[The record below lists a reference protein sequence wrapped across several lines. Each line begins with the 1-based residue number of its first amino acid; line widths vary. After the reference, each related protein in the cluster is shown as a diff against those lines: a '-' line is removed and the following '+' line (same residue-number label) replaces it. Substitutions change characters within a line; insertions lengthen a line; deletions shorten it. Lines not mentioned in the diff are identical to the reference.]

1 MQIEKIRVE
10 MKSTPFSKTFNK
22 GFMQGITLT
31 AIIAFLANQL
41 AKLPIFSIMGPM
53 IIAILLGMTWKI
65 FYGYQPEATNGI
77 NFSSKRLLR
86 VGIILL
92 GIRLQLIQ
100 IYEAGLTILLVDIT
114 VVAFTIIV
122 MILIG
127 RILKIDKDLSVLLSV
142 GTAVCGAAAIMAMA
156 PIIKSKNEL
165 NALAVAYIAL
175 FGTIGSLVYIFIYQV
190 VAIDPYHYGVL
201 VGSTLHELAHVI
213 AASTP
218 GGIVAEDT
226 AMMVKLGRVALL
238 VPVGFI
244 IGSVF
249 SSKQLIEK
257 KSFRDLPIPWF
268 IVGFLIMSI
277 LNTLSIIPNSIVQ
290 PLIYMSSFLLTMAM
304 AGLGLSTEFKEFT
317 KAGWR
322 PSFLGLIGFILL
334 VCLGVLVI
342 SLL

>member
-1 MQIEKIRVE
+1 MQAEKIRVE
-10 MKSTPFSKTFNK
+10 MKSTPFSRTFNK

-31 AIIAFLANQL
+31 AIIAFLATQI
-41 AKLPIFSIMGPM
+41 AKLPFFSIMGPM

-86 VGIILL
+86 GGIILL

-100 IYEAGLTILLVDIT
+100 IYEAGITILLVDIT
-114 VVAFTIIV
+114 VVTFTIIV
-122 MILIG
+122 MIIIG
-127 RILKIDKDLSVLLSV
+127 RMLKIDKALSILLSV
-142 GTAVCGAAAIMAMA
+142 GTAVCGAAAIMAIA

-175 FGTIGSLVYIFIYQV
+175 FGTIGSLIYIFVFQV
-190 VAIDPYHYGVL
+190 ASIDPYHYGVL

-213 AASTP
+213 AASAP
-218 GGIVAEDT
+218 GGIVTEDT

-238 VPVGFI
+238 VPVGII

-249 SSKQLIEK
+249 STKQSLEK

-268 IVGFLIMSI
+268 IVGFLLMSL
-277 LNTLSIIPNSIVQ
+277 LNTLSIIPKDIIH
-290 PLIYMSSFLLTMAM
+290 PLIYLSSFLLTMAM

-322 PSFLGLIGFILL
+322 PSILGFIGFILL
-334 VCLGVLVI
+334 AGLGVLVI